1 MNYSYSL
8 VFALSPQRVFAFF
21 SDLERWFRLNPQWD
35 VESFGKYVFT
45 QGSTFAVTVRYDRS
59 EEQVAYQARITDLV
73 EGERLALAL
82 EGTQNRKFSIAV
94 QPQGSATKLL
104 YEEESESA
112 LSDDDKTEINLW
124 LRSVGNYL
132 VVTSR
137 RTLRSRLWK
146 YFVDRLWLRMS
157 PFGRRI
163 TIFILL
169 GEAFSLALFLL
180 FLIWHYYF
188 R

>member
-8 VFALSPQRVFAFF
+8 VFALPPQRVFSFF
-21 SDLERWFRLNPQWD
+21 ADLQRWFRLNPQWE
-35 VESFGKYVFT
+35 VESFGEYSFT
-45 QGSTFAVTVRYDRS
+45 KGGSFAVTVRYDRS
-59 EEQVAYQARITDLV
+59 EEQVAYQACITDFV

-82 EGTQNRKFSIAV
+82 EGAQTRKFGITV
-94 QPQGSATKLL
+94 QPQGSETKLL
-104 YEEESESA
+104 YEEESESE

-146 YFVDRLWLRMS
+146 WFVDRIWLRMS

-169 GEAFSLALFLL
+169 GEAFSLALFIL
-180 FLIWHYYF
+180 FLVWHYYF